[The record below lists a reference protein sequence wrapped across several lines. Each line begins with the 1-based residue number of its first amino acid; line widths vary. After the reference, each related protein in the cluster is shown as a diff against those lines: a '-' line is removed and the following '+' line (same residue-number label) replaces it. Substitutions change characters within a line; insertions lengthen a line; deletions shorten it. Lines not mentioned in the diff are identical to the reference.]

1 MDVRVHG
8 VGPASD
14 TVPKLVTVLEIGDRR
29 PRATGPCGEPEMD
42 SFADTAASGLLLS
55 KHPVVYNNMLC
66 KVENPK
72 DVSDSS
78 PSVTPSLTCD
88 SPVTQLS
95 PPVNMTSEHVSP
107 SEHGIKVGTL
117 RLVVY
122 LLGYSGREKY
132 LCIRAHLLRDC
143 K

>member
-1 MDVRVHG
+1 MDVRIHG
-8 VGPASD
+8 VGPTSD
-14 TVPKLVTVLEIGDRR
+14 TVPKLVTVIEIGDQR
-29 PRATGPCGEPEMD
+29 PRALAPCGEPEMD
-42 SFADTAASGLLLS
+42 SFADKAASGLLLS
-55 KHPVVYNNMLC
+55 NHSVVYNNMLC

-107 SEHGIKVGTL
+107 ADHGIKVGTCASSCT
-117 RLVVY
+117 Y
-122 LLGYSGREKY
+122 
-132 LCIRAHLLRDC
+132 
-143 K
+143 